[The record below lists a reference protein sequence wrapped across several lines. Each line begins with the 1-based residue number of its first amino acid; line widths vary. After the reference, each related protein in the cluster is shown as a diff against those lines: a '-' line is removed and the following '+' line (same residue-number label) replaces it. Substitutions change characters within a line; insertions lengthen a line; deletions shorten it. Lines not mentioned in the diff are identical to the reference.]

1 MPDLNMKE
9 RSWLAEHALLDFE
22 QVLRYGMDYAAVA
35 DNIFEKGYADEF
47 RSRLESLVFEEWGA
61 ICDICIPQAKN
72 QWECDR
78 FQIMTDELNRKFENA
93 RTIKYHRIKTLK
105 EHK

>member
-1 MPDLNMKE
+1 MADLNMKE

-22 QVLRYGMDYAAVA
+22 QVLRHGMDYAAVA

-47 RSRLESLVFEEWGA
+47 RARLESLVFEEWAA

-72 QWECDR
+72 QWERDR
-78 FQIMTDELNRKFENA
+78 FQMMTDELNKKLA
-93 RTIKYHRIKTLK
+93 RSKEIEYRRIKTLEK
-105 EHK
+105 